1 MPLFANKNSKKGK
14 GNTFNPK
21 EINRKQLQRQN
32 LIFFVS
38 AIIIIIALIG
48 LIGFFINFV
57 IKQINFV
64 FETVSRSSINLEG
77 FDLQGFSEI
86 KEKLTTPKEELEEQL
101 KELLENTTTSPQS
114 TTTPAVTIT
123 PEITSTPTAT
133 PPQSSPTISP

>member
-21 EINRKQLQRQN
+21 EINRKQLQKQN